1 MIREELEYESLLAC
15 SDGSCFP
22 PVNTLVMVGYLLVR
36 FTMFSPMG
44 QLQMM
49 DIQLACLPIDWN
61 WVASWPPYT
70 LFIGSINIIISH
82 QEKQIYCNNKS
93 AINKAFT
100 PPQPGI
106 HPFLTPDYDLLGMMR
121 DLVEIIP
128 LIVVG
133 EWVKWHYT
141 GKNRAKKHELNDKTE
156 IVLQKMP
163 VSPTGVQS

>member
-15 SDGSCFP
+15 SDGAFFP

-82 QEKQIYCNNKS
+82 QEKQSLLQQQKCHQQS
-93 AINKAFT
+93 
-100 PPQPGI
+100 
-106 HPFLTPDYDLLGMMR
+106 FLTTTTR
-121 DLVEIIP
+121 
-128 LIVVG
+128 
-133 EWVKWHYT
+133 H
-141 GKNRAKKHELNDKTE
+141 
-156 IVLQKMP
+156 
-163 VSPTGVQS
+163 SPFPNS